1 MRYSTERRFR
11 KYVKG
16 YVFLSFARKFGDKYG
31 KNLMDTATKTGIDAA
46 KTASKRVVQKT
57 AEATG
62 DLIGNKITDKI
73 TSIGKPKE
81 KEKTNEIEEIYIPP
95 EKKNKLLMTGDRF
108 SIKMEIQKI
117 INFLNTN
124 SDENLPRFIT
134 KKWVEV
140 YDQSGGNYSV
150 NKEIRIKTSILR
162 SDLCDF
168 NDAYIV
174 VKGDINLEG
183 DNNANKRNTNLAFKK

>member
-1 MRYSTERRFR
+1 
-11 KYVKG
+11 
-16 YVFLSFARKFGDKYG
+16 
-31 KNLMDTATKTGIDAA
+31 
-46 KTASKRVVQKT
+46 
-57 AEATG
+57 
-62 DLIGNKITDKI
+62 
-73 TSIGKPKE
+73 
-81 KEKTNEIEEIYIPP
+81 
-95 EKKNKLLMTGDRF
+95 
-108 SIKMEIQKI
+108 MEFQKI
-117 INFLNTN
+117 VNFLNTN
-124 SDENLPRFIT
+124 FDENLPRFIT

>member
-1 MRYSTERRFR
+1 M
-11 KYVKG
+11 
-16 YVFLSFARKFGDKYG
+16 
-31 KNLMDTATKTGIDAA
+31 
-46 KTASKRVVQKT
+46 
-57 AEATG
+57 
-62 DLIGNKITDKI
+62 
-73 TSIGKPKE
+73 
-81 KEKTNEIEEIYIPP
+81 
-95 EKKNKLLMTGDRF
+95 
-108 SIKMEIQKI
+108 
-117 INFLNTN
+117 NFLHTK

-134 KKWVEV
+134 KKWVEI

>member
-1 MRYSTERRFR
+1 M
-11 KYVKG
+11 
-16 YVFLSFARKFGDKYG
+16 
-31 KNLMDTATKTGIDAA
+31 
-46 KTASKRVVQKT
+46 
-57 AEATG
+57 
-62 DLIGNKITDKI
+62 
-73 TSIGKPKE
+73 
-81 KEKTNEIEEIYIPP
+81 
-95 EKKNKLLMTGDRF
+95 
-108 SIKMEIQKI
+108 
-117 INFLNTN
+117 NFLNTK

-150 NKEIRIKTSILR
+150 NKEIRIKTSLLR